1 MMSNKETNLYIILDS
16 EIMQFRDMNLTDLDN
31 KYKIH
36 DLDTSI
42 PFGKKYLSK
51 DEKENNEIER

>member
-1 MMSNKETNLYIILDS
+1 
-16 EIMQFRDMNLTDLDN
+16 MQFRDMNLTDLDN

-42 PFGKKYLSK
+42 PFWKKYLSK

>member
-1 MMSNKETNLYIILDS
+1 MILLINDEQQRDQLVYYLDS

-42 PFGKKYLSK
+42 PFWKKIFK
-51 DEKENNEIER
+51 